1 MWLIGTLSQDK
12 RGVGSIVGAS
22 FIVLILLSGYAF
34 YNSSVNST
42 EHYNRTMEA
51 MSELDWNRNRE
62 KLVIKGVVVTTENKL
77 NIALRNDGP
86 ILIHLIWL
94 GVTNLALTPST
105 QQYYVLDVYLDPQET
120 VMNIGSAVT
129 VTSGDSYLIQLVTER
144 GNTVEY
150 KYPAITITGP
160 DTIPYYKNTAD
171 WRTYTIQ
178 ILPPLS
184 AQIPIYFTIYANGSS
199 VSFSDISN
207 PAWVATDANGQYM
220 VKVKSTNPSGET
232 FMLYVVAEGDVG
244 QKKIRQ
250 EPK

>member
-1 MWLIGTLSQDK
+1 MWLIGMLSQDK
-12 RGVGSIVGAS
+12 RGAGSIVGAS

-34 YNSSVNST
+34 YSLSANST
-42 EHYNRTMEA
+42 EHYNRTTEA

-62 KLVIKGVVVTTENKL
+62 KLIVKGVVLTTENKL

-94 GVTNLALTPST
+94 GVTDLALTPPT

-129 VTSGDSYLIQLVTER
+129 ITPGNSYLIQLVTER

-160 DTIPYYKNTAD
+160 DTIPYYKNPPD

-178 ILPPLS
+178 ISPTLS
-184 AQIPIYFTIYANGSS
+184 AQIPIYFNIYANGSS
-199 VSFSDISN
+199 VSFSGISN
-207 PAWVATDANGQYM
+207 PAWVATSANGQYT
-220 VKVKSTNPSGET
+220 VDVRSTNQAGET